1 MAAETEE
8 ISEWLAKA
16 DEDFRVA
23 EILLKTGE
31 ELTLPCMFHLQQM
44 LEKLL
49 KASILKQGRKIERTH
64 DLSRLTELS
73 NNQEISGLL
82 DVCDM
87 LNVFAVNGRYPG
99 DLPQVSIAF
108 ARNYFEQLVE
118 VRDVLLQQIKG

>member
-8 ISEWLAKA
+8 ISEWLARA

-23 EILLKTGE
+23 EILLKSGE

-44 LEKLL
+44 LEKIL
-49 KASILKQGRKIERTH
+49 KACILKQGGKIERTH
-64 DLSRLTELS
+64 DLNRLAELS
-73 NNQEISGLL
+73 NSQDVAGLL
-82 DVCDM
+82 DICDM
-87 LNVFAVNGRYPG
+87 LNIFAVNGRYPG